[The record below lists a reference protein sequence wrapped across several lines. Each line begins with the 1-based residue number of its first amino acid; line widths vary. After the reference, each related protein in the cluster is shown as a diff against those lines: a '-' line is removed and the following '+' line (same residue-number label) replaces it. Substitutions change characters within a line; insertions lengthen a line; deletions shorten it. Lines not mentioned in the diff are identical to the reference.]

1 MVKNNEI
8 YWWEK
13 LKLHKESVLFIILKQ
28 GKNFKSF
35 RFVKKSQEK
44 KIKNVKIF
52 KRHFELNKDF
62 KLRIEL
68 LTIKYEQ
75 NLGKNQ
81 WNWDGKIDY
90 RTLD

>member
-13 LKLHKESVLFIILKQ
+13 LKLHKESILFIILKQ

-35 RFVKKSQEK
+35 RFVKESQEK

-52 KRHFELNKDF
+52 KRNFELNKDF
-62 KLRIEL
+62 ERINKL

-81 WNWDGKIDY
+81 WNWNGKIDY
-90 RTLD
+90 RALD